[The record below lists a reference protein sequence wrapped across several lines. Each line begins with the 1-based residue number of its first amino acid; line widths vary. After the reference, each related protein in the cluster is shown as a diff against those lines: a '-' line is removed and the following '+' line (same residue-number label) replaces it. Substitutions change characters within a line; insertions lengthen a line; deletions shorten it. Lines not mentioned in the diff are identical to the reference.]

1 MNCICMDTYVQV
13 IISLPTRFVL
23 SSLFALGGASVSAPH
38 YKESVMK
45 AGMNTAEVLASWC
58 ESLYEFVTN
67 AGSGAPAASER
78 GGETASHTTP
88 FAW

>member
-1 MNCICMDTYVQV
+1 
-13 IISLPTRFVL
+13 
-23 SSLFALGGASVSAPH
+23 
-38 YKESVMK
+38 MK

>member
-1 MNCICMDTYVQV
+1 MCPAQDYIK
-13 IISLPTRFVL
+13 
-23 SSLFALGGASVSAPH
+23 SSAVETGASVSAPH